1 LSNLSG
7 IYVARSWGVVDILK
21 LGCQPVSQEAARV
34 DLLRRYSNSRPFGK
48 MLPEKPEL
56 LAIFPPFING
66 HIFELFHVTG
76 DTWFG
81 VRYLV
86 TELAEE
92 DGSFI
97 RIPIWAS
104 RFVRPLSA
112 SPG

>member
-1 LSNLSG
+1 MSDVSG
-7 IYVARSWGVVDILK
+7 VYVAPAWGVVDILK
-21 LGCQPVSQEAARV
+21 VGCQPVPREAARA
-34 DLLRRYSNSRPFGK
+34 DLLRRYYNSRPFGK
-48 MLPEKPEL
+48 LLPEKPKL

-76 DTWFG
+76 DTWFA

-86 TELAEE
+86 TDLAEE

-104 RFVRPLSA
+104 RFVRPSSA
-112 SPG
+112 SAG